1 MSVNTQILFIC
12 GLDAAITLRISQI
25 ANELTIKCMQIKII
39 KFLGQKKVKYVAS
52 FYDFS
57 EICQFIRVL
66 HKEFIL
72 VRKAINHRTL
82 LLFLTTSGSHSP
94 CLFIQISE

>member
-39 KFLGQKKVKYVAS
+39 KFLGQKKVKYVEI
-52 FYDFS
+52 FMIS
-57 EICQFIRVL
+57 EICQYIRVL

-72 VRKAINHRTL
+72 VCKAIIAHFRFFLPL
-82 LLFLTTSGSHSP
+82 LAPTHHAFLS
-94 CLFIQISE
+94 